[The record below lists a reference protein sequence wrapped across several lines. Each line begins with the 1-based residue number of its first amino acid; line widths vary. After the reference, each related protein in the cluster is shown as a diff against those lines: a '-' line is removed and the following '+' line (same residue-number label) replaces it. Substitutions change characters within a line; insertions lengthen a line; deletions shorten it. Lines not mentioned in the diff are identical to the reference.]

1 MSGCCGGGTGIPSC
15 ERVFDDRTA
24 SADLRRLR
32 RDGPPWAT
40 RALIDA
46 LADGLP
52 LDATTVVDIGAGVGA
67 VHLALLERG
76 ARAAVDVDGSTA
88 YLAAAR
94 SEAERRGLAG
104 RVTHVLGDATTASGE
119 LEPGDLVALDR
130 VVCCYG
136 DVAALMR
143 AAAAVA
149 TRRVGLVYPR
159 DTWWMRA
166 AAAIANPVMF
176 RRSSGYRMHVH
187 READVTAPLRAAGF
201 RRRSTRDGRVWRVET
216 WERISPAGASAT
228 APVPATARDPATRPG
243 TRTGS

>member
-24 SADLRRLR
+24 TADLRRLR
-32 RDGPPWAT
+32 RNGPPWAT
-40 RALIDA
+40 RALIDD
-46 LADGLP
+46 LADGLE
-52 LDATTVVDIGAGVGA
+52 LDDATVVDIGAGVGA

-104 RVTHVLGDATTASGE
+104 RVTHVLADATAAGGG

-136 DVAALMR
+136 DVAGLMR
-143 AAAAVA
+143 AAAALA
-149 TRRVGLVYPR
+149 THRVGLVYPR
-159 DTWWMRA
+159 DTWWLRT

-176 RRSSGYRMHVH
+176 RRSSGYRMHIH

-201 RRRSTRDGRVWRVET
+201 RRRSARDGFVWRVET
-216 WERISPAGASAT
+216 WERIGEAT
-228 APVPATARDPATRPG
+228 ATA
-243 TRTGS
+243 